1 MATNGM
7 FNAIITKVT
16 LTFVFLLAAC
26 GGGDSGNQA
35 VAPENGSELSSSY
48 DYGNGAFTT
57 SSSFGFVN
65 PQSSSSVQFFY
76 GSSSSFLISSPSS
89 SSSQIYSKSSTS
101 IVKSSSSSKKIQSS
115 SSVKKKSS
123 SSSVPYSSMTDSRD
137 GQTYRIVN
145 IGKQTWMAE
154 NLNYK
159 IDGSSCYLEK
169 NEYCDK
175 YGRLYDWES
184 ALKACP
190 SGWHLPTTTEWCTL
204 KSYVGDESGKK
215 LKSKKGWYG
224 NNNAL
229 DSYGFSALPAGVAI
243 ISNYRQY
250 SKEGYVADFWSLD
263 ENGNSPL
270 FWMDSSAYAKSGKMS
285 NDQYTYAFSI
295 RCLKGESTYVPSS
308 SSSKVSESSSSQ
320 QISSSSQIVVTKG
333 TMKDSRDGQ
342 TYKTITI
349 GDQTWMAENLNFL
362 NPNERSFYT
371 CPSPEIDGKCSNDL
385 LNVYPSYCAYD
396 NSSYCSKYGRL
407 YFWSAAMDSA
417 GNYSTNGLGCGYGV
431 HCKPKYPVRGICP
444 AGWHLPTEEEW
455 KKLDTLVKK
464 VYGNG
469 KADYRSALG
478 WSEKADL
485 NRYRFDNISIWDGCE
500 TTEINDFGDDFGFS
514 VLPAG
519 YGYFFG
525 GSIGVNSCTL
535 YKTSRLELV
544 FGDMTSKYVS
554 GNCVDDYVRDV
565 PEAYFW
571 MASEGDG
578 GQVEFTC
585 KRRQNIRIAGVWSY
599 IAKKWH
605 SVRCVRD

>member
-250 SKEGYVADFWSLD
+250 SKEGYVAYFWSLD

-308 SSSKVSESSSSQ
+308 SSSKVSTSSSSQ

-333 TMKDSRDGQ
+333 SMKDSRDGQ
-342 TYKTITI
+342 IYKTITI

-371 CPSPEIDGKCSNDL
+371 CPFDTKKCTEDDL
-385 LNVYPSYCAYD
+385 LYVSPSYCAYD
-396 NSSYCSKYGRL
+396 KPSYCSKYGRL
-407 YFWSAAMDSA
+407 YSWSAAMDST
-417 GNYSTNGLGCGYGV
+417 GDYSTNGLGCGYHV
-431 HCKPKYPVRGICP
+431 YCKPKYPVRGICP
-444 AGWHLPTEEEW
+444 AGWHLPTHEEW
-455 KKLDTLVKK
+455 KRLDTLVKK
-464 VYGNG
+464 VYGKG
-469 KADYRSALG
+469 KADYRSVSG
-478 WSEKADL
+478 WSANADL
-485 NRYRFDNISIWDGCE
+485 NRYRFENISVWDGCE
-500 TTEINDFGDDFGFS
+500 TSEINDFGDDFGFS

-519 YGYFFG
+519 C
-525 GSIGVNSCTL
+525 GSVGSTYIGFNSYTL
-535 YKTSRLELV
+535 YKSPRVELL
-544 FGDMTSKYVS
+544 FGDMTSKSVS
-554 GNCVDDYVRDV
+554 NNAYVRDV
-565 PEAYFW
+565 PKAYFW
-571 MASEGDG
+571 TASEGYDEP
-578 GQVEFTC
+578 VIFTC
-585 KRRQNIRIAGVWSY
+585 TRRQNIWVAGFSSSY
-599 IAKKWH
+599 AGSWY
-605 SVRCVRD
+605 SVRCVKD

>member
-190 SGWHLPTTTEWCTL
+190 SGWHLPTTIEWCTL

-295 RCLKGESTYVPSS
+295 RCLKGVSTYVPSS

-362 NPNERSFYT
+362 DPNKRSFCY
-371 CPSPEIDGKCSNDL
+371 CSFHGSAGECREGDKCGEGDL
-385 LNVYPSYCAYD
+385 WYLLPSYCPHD
-396 NSSYCSKYGRL
+396 KSSNCSKYGRL
-407 YFWSAAMDSA
+407 YLWSTAMDSA
-417 GNYSTNGLGCGYGV
+417 GVYSTNGLGCGYNGL
-431 HCKPKYPVRGICP
+431 CEPKYPVRGICP
-444 AGWHLPTEEEW
+444 AGWHLPTKEEW
-455 KKLDTLVKK
+455 QHLYALVNEYYNYGESYNYGVKLRVL
-464 VYGNG
+464 
-469 KADYRSALG
+469 RSAND
-478 WSEKADL
+478 WSD
-485 NRYRFDNISIWDGCE
+485 CE
-500 TTEINDFGDDFGFS
+500 DDDVTKQNYKDFGFS
-514 VLPAG
+514 ILPAG
-519 YGYFFG
+519 YGWFG
-525 GSIGVNSCTL
+525 GSTIQRVGDPSAVDTSGLLLGGLGYDYNHYRWVEKFNEARFWTSTFVSRYSARFIFIRCRSVSYDDSSENVNLSW
-535 YKTSRLELV
+535 Y
-544 FGDMTSKYVS
+544 
-554 GNCVDDYVRDV
+554 
-565 PEAYFW
+565 
-571 MASEGDG
+571 
-578 GQVEFTC
+578 
-585 KRRQNIRIAGVWSY
+585 
-599 IAKKWH
+599 
-605 SVRCVRD
+605 SVRCVKDSAE

>member
-190 SGWHLPTTTEWCTL
+190 SGWHLPTTIEWCTL

-308 SSSKVSESSSSQ
+308 SSSKVSLSSSSYSKYSSSQ
-320 QISSSSQIVVTKG
+320 KSSSSRLWSEH
-333 TMKDSRDGQ
+333 TMTDSRDGKI
-342 TYKTITI
+342 YKTILYGSGT
-349 GDQTWMAENLNFL
+349 GTTLFEWMAENLNYSEMGVCDVHD
-362 NPNERSFYT
+362 N
-371 CPSPEIDGKCSNDL
+371 CSE
-385 LNVYPSYCAYD
+385 
-396 NSSYCSKYGRL
+396 YGRYYTWNEAL
-407 YFWSAAMDSA
+407 QACPQNWS
-417 GNYSTNGLGCGYGV
+417 
-431 HCKPKYPVRGICP
+431 
-444 AGWHLPTEEEW
+444 LPDTSEW
-455 KKLDTLVKK
+455 KKFTKIAYGDGALLDSFSAAKGGLMQDYLATHHDRMYSYYWTRSTGL
-464 VYGNG
+464 NG
-469 KADYRSALG
+469 GKPIYASYWSFKSTASGSWSAPRDYR
-478 WSEKADL
+478 
-485 NRYRFDNISIWDGCE
+485 I
-500 TTEINDFGDDFGFS
+500 
-514 VLPAG
+514 P
-519 YGYFFG
+519 
-525 GSIGVNSCTL
+525 
-535 YKTSRLELV
+535 
-544 FGDMTSKYVS
+544 
-554 GNCVDDYVRDV
+554 
-565 PEAYFW
+565 
-571 MASEGDG
+571 
-578 GQVEFTC
+578 
-585 KRRQNIRIAGVWSY
+585 
-599 IAKKWH
+599 
-605 SVRCVRD
+605 VRCIRVYY